1 MRFTIATYNI
11 HKGFSHLK
19 RRMVIHE
26 LRERLHGLDPDIMFL
41 QEVQGEHDHHANRYE
56 DWPRKP
62 QHEFIAGHTW
72 QEAVYGK
79 TAVYRHGHH
88 GNAVLSRYRIVAHE
102 NQDISAHQFESR
114 GMLHCVIRLGP
125 RGPLVHC
132 INVHLGLFERGRQ
145 WQIRAMCERIRERVP
160 KDDAL
165 IIAGDFNDWRHKAN
179 RALVEQL
186 DVEEV
191 FEADRGR
198 SARTFPSLLPMFRL
212 DRIYARG
219 LKVVDTRVH
228 YAFPWGRL
236 SDHAALGATLETVKR
251 GR

>member
-26 LRERLHGLDPDIMFL
+26 LREKLHGLDPDIMFL
-41 QEVQGEHDHHANRYE
+41 QEVQGVNDRHADRYE
-56 DWPRKP
+56 DWPLKP
-62 QHEFIAGHTW
+62 QHEFIAGEAW
-72 QEAVYGK
+72 QEVAYGK

-88 GNAVLSRYRIVAHE
+88 GNAVLSRYRMVSYE

-114 GMLHCVIRLGP
+114 GLLHCMIKLGQ
-125 RGPLVHC
+125 RGPMLHC

-145 WQIRAMCERIRERVP
+145 WQIRALCERIRETVP
-160 KDDAL
+160 KDAAL

-186 DVEEV
+186 DVKEV
-191 FEADRGR
+191 FESDRGR
-198 SARTFPSLLPMFRL
+198 TARTFPSVLPMFRL

-219 LKVVDTRVH
+219 LTVVDTRVH

-236 SDHAALGATLETVKR
+236 SDHAALGATFETIKL
-251 GR
+251 GK